1 MDSVFPDSTVLVQSP
16 EGQERVRE
24 IHARCMKALDAYPTI
39 RKHVHHDKWG
49 KEFLKKQLASTCTI
63 GSLGYPELFWASEV
77 MATGV
82 WPSDYLERAEK
93 GLEFI
98 VQKARKLNRT
108 DLLGNLQKCP
118 QSSSEVFEIMLAWS
132 LVQQFGEDDVEPY
145 PYIAPGS
152 KQTVDFAVKKNGAT
166 ILIEAVILLEPRN
179 GVGIKSCGQPVDT
192 FAVSP
197 LAGKYRLLETC
208 SEKAMQRRVSHPLI
222 LAVNQIAL
230 QPWPDIGIE
239 AIGELVGW
247 SVRTDESMLVA
258 AAYFTQGHCQSYQVA
273 ESRAAKLGTNRDLI
287 AEVYLAASRLAVRVR
302 R

>member
-1 MDSVFPDSTVLVQSP
+1 MDSAFSYSPVLVQSP

-49 KEFLKKQLASTCTI
+49 KEFLKNQLASTCRI
-63 GSLGYPELFWASEV
+63 DRLGYPELFWASEV
-77 MATGV
+77 MAAGV
-82 WPSDYLERAEK
+82 WPADYLERAEK

-98 VQKARKLNRT
+98 VQKARKLNRN
-108 DLLGNLQKCP
+108 DLLGNLREGV
-118 QSSSEVFEIMLAWS
+118 SAAGVFEIMLAWS
-132 LVQQFGEDDVEPY
+132 LVQQFGEDGVEPY

-166 ILIEAVILLEPRN
+166 ILIEAVILLEPCN
-179 GVGIKSCGQPVDT
+179 GGLGIKSFGQPVDT

-197 LAGKYRLLETC
+197 VAGKWRLFEDC
-208 SEKAMQRRVSHPLI
+208 SKKATQRRVSHPLI

-230 QPWPDIGIE
+230 QPWTDVGVE
-239 AIGELVGW
+239 AIGNLVGW

-273 ESRAAKLGTNRDLI
+273 ESRAAKLGASRDLI
-287 AEVYLAASRLAVRVR
+287 TEVYLAASRLAVQAR